1 MADIAPD
8 ISTFESGNT
17 PTLDISSFD
26 FTEDKKKTT
35 SGVPDISEMFPTE
48 EKSVVEPEQK
58 DQPQPM
64 EFPKQDT
71 DDLDTD
77 STWIKNAAII
87 YKAEEGEDWKGS
99 NKSLA
104 EWFKD
109 RHSKLNF
116 NITNMGLTAYD
127 TKDMSD
133 ETKQAWIES
142 ITQYDNADGDL
153 YDFGRGLK
161 HATVTDPVFWASLVG
176 GVGIGGIAKAF
187 GTRAATQ
194 AGKMVFKD
202 QLVKSLTEKGITE
215 AVAKEAVKKGYSKK
229 IPKEVLEEAAKAASK
244 NKTKNV
250 AIRAG
255 AVEGAYAGLAD
266 LADQAVDIGLDFDV
280 DLYNDAIN
288 SGMSADEAREAAR
301 KDAIDGGQLGTM
313 ALAGGVLGGA
323 FTAGISKLVDKRN
336 IKKLMTQADMAEKA
350 AERPKVSSLT
360 TEITGKTS
368 ERDLISEA
376 NKAQR
381 ELEMGGT
388 IDIDISASRKA
399 VQNEIK
405 ELKKSA
411 SEYKKTSEY
420 KKKSKKAKE
429 KWQEA
434 QNKKIKERQD
444 FLKNQDKMIEE
455 NFSNANIRVQK
466 VGNDKFVGEKIAE
479 SIESE
484 GVDLLNR
491 TPIGQKIIS
500 KIKKYAYDDSG
511 LGKGFKALRIRKNSA
526 YETVKKNIVGR
537 QKKLEKAIKEDYG
550 LKLRDV
556 SKGTYSLLN
565 DAFTGNTAAIQR
577 LTSEA
582 PNVLRE
588 LQGMRDNIKSLQKDL
603 IKSGAIAE
611 DSKLEAKILE
621 SMDGTNNSELHVVR
635 QYEVFDNPEFGK
647 ILNETPEGQEVI
659 KNAKE
664 YLSLEN
670 MLKDKKFAEVKKL
683 KDRGVEL
690 TDEQNQIYNNYWG
703 KNGILD
709 NTIKEIL
716 QVQDEDALTTV
727 FQNRNIFDNIK
738 VGKELTKR
746 KDIPEEI
753 RLLMGE
759 YDDPFTN
766 YANTASKIYQTAE
779 TYRYEKGIADLIE
792 AGEITGAARGIPD
805 TASGVVRDI
814 SEASRLPNVAGVEKP
829 FDDGVVKPL
838 EGFYGTNDVAEAIA
852 NGNELSMDWPRP
864 FQKYLLFQGHTRA
877 AKTIYSPTA
886 IARNFAGAAWMALG
900 AGYVNPR
907 QIKQVWRVFKSLG
920 TRSDEELN
928 ADLEKG
934 LALGYLQSGTDLGS
948 FKGAMRDAGEPD
960 FWNLNS
966 KIYQSEK
973 KLFQGAR
980 KANTSAVKLYQSMD
994 DMWKQ
999 FAFMNEKGNLRQ
1011 VLLDQGIEP
1020 DKVVREF
1027 MSADG
1032 LPVRITR
1039 LDEAAAAAVNDH
1051 MQNYA
1056 NVPKFVKAV
1065 RISPFA
1071 DFLAFKTEIIRTQK
1085 NILKNAIND
1094 IKQGREQ
1101 MKEAV
1106 LDPNTGRIKGQAQ
1119 RNLGY
1124 KRLGSMI
1131 AAQAA
1136 GPGLALGSA
1145 QFFGLNETEEGK
1157 EYTIKEG
1164 IEAFD
1169 PDYNKGANYI
1179 YYGQP
1184 EKGKGKRV
1192 NISYINPWATTQ
1204 APIAAAIAG
1213 LNRTGDYVEGE
1224 VNQAFNDAVIRPVAE
1239 AFGPSMLA
1247 DSIFTLFRN
1256 KDEYGRPIF
1265 DRDRFTEYQNLMNGV
1280 GAVFGPFEPGAVKS
1294 ARDLVTSFNLGPD
1307 KEFGVT
1313 EKGRK
1318 IDTTDQL
1325 WGLTGVK
1332 PEEYDV
1338 KVGLNYKM
1346 YDLKNRMGSTSA
1358 MFRDAYQQR
1367 NPITV
1372 NDLVDTY
1379 EQSLARNFAI
1389 ATEMFDYISKA
1400 KSSGLNNTEIYKAIT
1415 DDGLFKSRIDKNV
1428 LYNMINK
1435 GVFIPPPPLKKDVF
1449 KWGIST
1455 QKMTGQRPPIKD
1467 AQEKL
1472 MDVYRSYVGATTGVR

>member
-1 MADIAPD
+1 MVQLVPVDYNPFEEDQKESKAPVPVD
-8 ISTFESGNT
+8 YNPFEEDQEGTTT
-17 PTLDISSFD
+17 P
-26 FTEDKKKTT
+26 
-35 SGVPDISEMFPTE
+35 VPVDYNPFE
-48 EKSVVEPEQK
+48 E

-71 DDLDTD
+71 DALDTD

-133 ETKQAWIES
+133 DTKQAWVES

-176 GVGIGGIAKAF
+176 GIGVGGIAKAF
-187 GTRAATQ
+187 GSRAATQ
-194 AGKMVFKD
+194 AGKMMFKD
-202 QLVKSLTEKGITE
+202 QLVKSLTERGVTE
-215 AVAKEAVKKGYSKK
+215 AVAKEVVKKGYSKE
-229 IPKEVLEEAAKAASK
+229 ISKEVLEEGAKAASK

-250 AIRAG
+250 AMRAG
-255 AVEGAYAGLAD
+255 AVEASYAGIAD

-280 DLYNDAIN
+280 FEYNNAIN
-288 SGMSADEAREAAR
+288 SGMSAEEAREAAR
-301 KDAIDGGQLGTM
+301 KSSIDGGQLGAM

-323 FTAGISKLVDKRN
+323 FGFGLSKLSDKRQ
-336 IKKLMTQADMAEKA
+336 IKKLAAQADIAEKA
-350 AERPKVSSLT
+350 AEQPRVSSLVSEV
-360 TEITGKTS
+360 TEKTS
-368 ERDLISEA
+368 ERDITDQA
-376 NKAQR
+376 AKAQS
-381 ELEMGGT
+381 ELELGGT
-388 IDIDISASRKA
+388 IEIDTSASRTA

-405 ELKKSA
+405 QLKREA
-411 SEYKKTSEY
+411 SQYKRTAAY

-429 KWQEA
+429 NWQKS
-434 QNKKIKERQD
+434 QNKKVKERQD
-444 FLKNQDKMIEE
+444 FLKKQDKNIEE

-466 VGNDKFVGEKIAE
+466 VGDDKFVGEKILE
-479 SIESE
+479 SVELKEI
-484 GVDLLNR
+484 DALNR
-491 TPIGQKIIS
+491 TPINQTTIS
-500 KIKKYAYDDSG
+500 KIKKYVYDDSG
-511 LGKGFKALRIRKNSA
+511 LGKGFKSLRIRKNAA
-526 YETVKKNIVGR
+526 YETIKRNIVNR
-537 QKKLEKAIKEDYG
+537 QKKLEKAIKKDYG
-550 LKLRDV
+550 LKLTDV
-556 SKGTYSLLN
+556 SKDSYKLLN
-565 DAFTGNTAAIQR
+565 SAFAGNAGAIQR

-588 LQGMRDNIKSLQKDL
+588 LQGMRSNIKSLQDDL
-603 IKSGAIAE
+603 LNSGALE
-611 DSKLEAKILE
+611 KDSELKAKIIE
-621 SMDGTNNSELHVVR
+621 SQKGTNDTELHVVR
-635 QYEVFDNPEFGK
+635 QYEVFDNPQFGK
-647 ILNETPEGQEVI
+647 ILNDTPEGQKVM
-659 KNAKE
+659 KKAQE
-664 YLSLEN
+664 YLSLEYMN
-670 MLKDKKFAEVKKL
+670 KDKKFKEAKGLADKGI
-683 KDRGVEL
+683 KL
-690 TDEQNQIYNNYWG
+690 TDEQDKIYNDYLG
-703 KNGILD
+703 KNGVVA
-709 NTIKEIL
+709 NTIAKIL
-716 QVQDEDALTTV
+716 QVQDEDALFTFV
-727 FQNRNIFDNIK
+727 DNNIFDTVK

-746 KDIPEEI
+746 KDIPEAI
-753 RLLMGE
+753 RNLMGE
-759 YDDPFTN
+759 YKDPFTN
-766 YANTASKIYQTAE
+766 YANTASKLYQTAE
-779 TYRYEKGIADLIE
+779 TYKYEKGIADLIE
-792 AGEITGAARGIPD
+792 AGEIAGAVKGIPD
-805 TASGVVRDI
+805 IASGITRNI
-814 SEASRLPNVAGVEKP
+814 SDASRLPNVTGLEKP
-829 FDDGVVKPL
+829 LEKGIVKPL
-838 EGFYGTNDVAEAIA
+838 EDFYATNDVAEAIA
-852 NGNELSMDWPRP
+852 NGNELSIDWPKP

-886 IARNFAGAAWMALG
+886 IARNFIGAAWMALG
-900 AGYVNPR
+900 AGYINPR
-907 QIKQVWRVFKSLG
+907 EIKQVYRIFKSLYNQ
-920 TRSDEELN
+920 SDD
-928 ADLEKG
+928 AIVMDKEKG
-934 LALGYLQSGTDLGS
+934 LALGFLQSGTDLGS
-948 FKGAMRDAGEPD
+948 HKAALRDAGEPE

-973 KLFQGAR
+973 NLVRSAKKF
-980 KANTSAVKLYQSMD
+980 NTTAVQLYQSMD

-999 FAFMNEKGNLRQ
+999 YAFMNEKGNLRQ

-1020 DKVVREF
+1020 DDVVRSFQSSTGKPIE
-1027 MSADG
+1027 
-1032 LPVRITR
+1032 ITN
-1039 LDEAAAAAVNDH
+1039 LDEAAAAFVNDH

-1056 NVPKFVKAV
+1056 NVPKFVKSL

-1071 DFLAFKTEIIRTQK
+1071 DFLAFKSEIIRTQK
-1085 NILKNAIND
+1085 NILRNAIND

-1145 QFFGLNETEEGK
+1145 QMFGLNETLPGQEH
-1157 EYTIKEG
+1157 TIKEG
-1164 IEAFD
+1164 IESTD

-1192 NISYINPWATTQ
+1192 NVSYINPWATTQ
-1204 APIAAAIAG
+1204 APIVAAITG

-1265 DRDRFTEYQNLMNGV
+1265 DKDRFTEYQNLMNGV

-1307 KEFGVT
+1307 KEFGT
-1313 EKGRK
+1313 REKGRK
-1318 IDTTDQL
+1318 LDTTNQL

-1332 PEEYDV
+1332 PEEYDI
-1338 KVGLNYKM
+1338 KIGLQYKM
-1346 YDLKNRMGSTSA
+1346 YDLKNRMGNTNA
-1358 MFRDAYQQR
+1358 MFRDAYQR
-1367 NPITV
+1367 RSPITI
-1372 NDLVDTY
+1372 NELVDTY

-1400 KSSGLNNTEIYKAIT
+1400 KSAGLNNKDIYKAIT
-1415 DDGLFKSRIDKNV
+1415 DEGLFKSRMDKNI

-1435 GVFIPPPPLKKDVF
+1435 GVFVPPPPLKKDVY

-1455 QKMTGQRPPIKD
+1455 QRMTGQKPPIND
-1467 AQEKL
+1467 AQEEL
-1472 MDVYRSYVGATTGVR
+1472 MNVYRSYVGATTGVR

>member
-1 MADIAPD
+1 MSNFFDQFDTTQEETTPNFFDKFDESSVAPTTEKVED
-8 ISTFESGNT
+8 SATESNF
-17 PTLDISSFD
+17 FD
-26 FTEDKKKTT
+26 QFDAT
-35 SGVPDISEMFPTE
+35 SKQE
-48 EKSVVEPEQK
+48 
-58 DQPQPM
+58 PM
-64 EFPKQDT
+64 EFPEQDM
-71 DDLDTD
+71 DALDTD

-133 ETKQAWIES
+133 DTKQAWIES

-153 YDFGRGLK
+153 YAFGRGLK

-176 GVGIGGIAKAF
+176 GVGVGGIAKAF
-187 GTRAATQ
+187 GSRAATQ
-194 AGKMVFKD
+194 AGKMLFKD
-202 QLVKSLTEKGITE
+202 QLVKSLTERGVTE
-215 AVAKEAVKKGYSKK
+215 AVAKEVVKKGYSKE
-229 IPKEVLEEAAKAASK
+229 ISKEVLEEGAKAASK

-250 AIRAG
+250 AMRAG
-255 AVEGAYAGLAD
+255 AVEAAYAGLAD
-266 LADQAVDIGLDFDV
+266 LGDQAVDIGLDFDV
-280 DLYNDAIN
+280 FEYNNAIN
-288 SGMSADEAREAAR
+288 SGMSAEDAREAAR
-301 KDAIDGGQLGTM
+301 KSSIDGGQLGAM

-323 FTAGISKLVDKRN
+323 FGFGLSKLSDKRQ
-336 IKKLMTQADMAEKA
+336 IKKLAAQADIAEKA
-350 AERPKVSSLT
+350 AEQPRVSNFF
-360 TEITGKTS
+360 TEVTEKTS
-368 ERDLISEA
+368 ERDITDQA
-376 NKAQR
+376 AKAQS
-381 ELEMGGT
+381 ELELGGT
-388 IDIDISASRKA
+388 IEIDISASRTA

-405 ELKKSA
+405 QLKRKA
-411 SEYKKTSEY
+411 SQYKRTVAY

-429 KWQEA
+429 NWQKS

-444 FLKNQDKMIEE
+444 FLKNQDKNIEK

-466 VGNDKFVGEKIAE
+466 VGDDKFVGEKILE
-479 SIESE
+479 SVELKEI
-484 GVDLLNR
+484 DALNR
-491 TPIGQKIIS
+491 TPTNQRIIS
-500 KIKKYAYDDSG
+500 TIKKYVFDDSG
-511 LGKGFKALRIRKNSA
+511 LGKGFKALRIRKNAA
-526 YETVKKNIVGR
+526 YETIKRNIVNR
-537 QKKLEKAIKEDYG
+537 QKKLEKAIKKDYG
-550 LKLRDV
+550 LKLTDV
-556 SKGTYSLLN
+556 PKGTYSILN
-565 DAFTGNTAAIQR
+565 SAFAGNQDAIES
-577 LTSEA
+577 LTTEA

-588 LQGMRDNIKSLQKDL
+588 LQGMRANIKSLQDDL
-603 IKSGAIAE
+603 LNSGALE
-611 DSKLEAKILE
+611 KDSELKAKIIK

-635 QYEVFDNPEFGK
+635 QYEVFDNPQFGR
-647 ILNETPEGQEVI
+647 ILNDTPEGKEVMKKAQNYFSI
-659 KNAKE
+659 E
-664 YLSLEN
+664 YAN
-670 MLKDKKFAEVKKL
+670 KDKKFEQAKKL
-683 KDRGVEL
+683 KDEGVQL
-690 TDEQNQIYNNYWG
+690 TDEQEKIYNDYLG
-703 KNGILD
+703 ENGIVA
-709 NTIKEIL
+709 NTIAKIL
-716 QVQDEDALTTV
+716 QVQDEDALFTFV
-727 FQNRNIFDNIK
+727 NNDIFDTVK

-746 KDIPEEI
+746 KDIPEAI
-753 RLLMGE
+753 RNLMGE
-759 YDDPFTN
+759 YKDPFTN
-766 YANTASKIYQTAE
+766 YANTASKLYQTAE
-779 TYRYEKGIADLIE
+779 TYKYEKGIADLIE
-792 AGEITGAARGIPD
+792 AGEIAGAVKGIPD
-805 TASGVVRDI
+805 IASGITRNI
-814 SEASRLPNVAGVEKP
+814 SDASRLPTVTGLEKP
-829 FDDGVVKPL
+829 FDTGIVKPL
-838 EGFYGTNDVAEAIA
+838 EDFYATNDVAEAIA
-852 NGNELSMDWPRP
+852 NGNELSIDWPKP

-886 IARNFAGAAWMALG
+886 IARNFIGAAWMALG
-900 AGYVNPR
+900 AGYINPR
-907 QIKQVWRVFKSLG
+907 EIKQVYRIFKSLYNQ
-920 TRSDEELN
+920 SDD
-928 ADLEKG
+928 AIVMDKEKG
-934 LALGYLQSGTDLGS
+934 LALGFLQSGTDLGS
-948 FKGAMRDAGEPD
+948 FKGALKDAGEPE

-973 KLFQGAR
+973 QLVRSAKKF
-980 KANTSAVKLYQSMD
+980 NTTAVQLYQSMD

-999 FAFMNEKGNLRQ
+999 YAFMNEKGNLKQ
-1011 VLLDQGIEP
+1011 VLIDTLPKGQKFD
-1020 DKVVREF
+1020 DVVRSFQSSTGETIE
-1027 MSADG
+1027 
-1032 LPVRITR
+1032 ITR

-1056 NVPKFVKAV
+1056 NVPKFVKSV

-1071 DFLAFKTEIIRTQK
+1071 DFLAFKSEIIRTQK
-1085 NILKNAIND
+1085 NILRNAIND

-1145 QFFGLNETEEGK
+1145 QMFGLNETLPGQEH
-1157 EYTIKEG
+1157 TIKEG
-1164 IEAFD
+1164 IESTD

-1192 NISYINPWATTQ
+1192 NVSYINPWATTQ
-1204 APIAAAIAG
+1204 APIVAAITG

-1224 VNQAFNDAVIRPVAE
+1224 VNQAFNDAVIRPIAE

-1265 DRDRFTEYQNLMNGV
+1265 DKDRFTDYQNLMNGV

-1307 KEFGVT
+1307 KEFGIK

-1332 PEEYDV
+1332 PEEYDI
-1338 KVGLNYKM
+1338 KIGLNYKM
-1346 YDLKNRMGSTSA
+1346 YDLKNRMGNTSA
-1358 MFRDAYQQR
+1358 MFRDAYQRR

-1372 NDLVDTY
+1372 NELVDTY

-1400 KSSGLNNTEIYKAIT
+1400 KSAGLNNAEIYKAIT
-1415 DDGLFKSRIDKNV
+1415 DDGLFKSRMDKNI

-1435 GVFIPPPPLKKDVF
+1435 GVFVPPPPLKKDVY

-1455 QKMTGQRPPIKD
+1455 QRMTGQKPPIDD
-1467 AQEKL
+1467 AQEEL
-1472 MDVYRSYVGATTGVR
+1472 MNVYRSYVGATTGVR